1 MKQKTKPA
9 KNGMKRRGFLKKAAV
24 GATGVAAAAI
34 AAPAISQGR
43 QEIVMVSSWAR
54 DMPALGTN
62 AQVFAQRLTDA
73 TDGRLNV
80 QYFAAGERVGAFASF
95 DEVASGN
102 AHIYHAAT
110 YYWKGKHPGLNYFSS
125 VPFGMIV
132 PEFEGWMRWLGGQE
146 LFDELT
152 AEFGIKG
159 ILGGNTGVQMGGW
172 FRKEINSVDDMQGL
186 KFRMPG
192 LGGDVLAKIGASP
205 VSLPGS
211 QIYENLVSG
220 AIDGTEW
227 ATPFMDSS
235 MKFWEVAKYYY
246 HPGLHEPGTAL
257 TFGMNKSWWDSL
269 PKSDQT
275 LIEGLCHQTNF
286 DLYTES
292 TAKSGEWLHKFVT
305 EQGVELRQF
314 NEDIIDAFG
323 EATQEVF
330 EEVRQHSPLAMK
342 IDDSFRQSMASI
354 AGWLSVAEI
363 EYFSQRNRV
372 LGIGV

>member
-1 MKQKTKPA
+1 M
-9 KNGMKRRGFLKKAAV
+9 
-24 GATGVAAAAI
+24 
-34 AAPAISQGR
+34 
-43 QEIVMVSSWAR
+43 
-54 DMPALGTN
+54 
-62 AQVFAQRLTDA
+62 
-73 TDGRLNV
+73 
-80 QYFAAGERVGAFASF
+80 QYFAADERVGAFAAF

-102 AHIYHAAT
+102 AQIYHAAT

-146 LFDELT
+146 LFDEIT

-192 LGGDVLAKIGASP
+192 LGGDVLAKLGASP

-211 QIYENLVSG
+211 QVYENLISG

-246 HPGLHEPGTAL
+246 YPGLHEPGTAL

-292 TAKSGEWLHKFVT
+292 TAKSGEWLHKFIT
-305 EQGVELRQF
+305 EQGVELRKF

-330 EEVRQHSPLAMK
+330 EEVRQHSPLAKK
-342 IDDSFRQSMASI
+342 IDDSFRQSMASL

-372 LGIGV
+372 LGIGI